1 SRVRIGFYGRQDGLK
16 MTRWREGELTVQPAR
31 ITEALHVMNLRQR
44 WTKRRLL
51 QESRRRVGIGV
62 IVGPGRRRRRRGE
75 TGRAGGQPEM
85 AANLAGR
92 VIDGVNVQV
101 SFAFFNDLDLVGGR

>member
-1 SRVRIGFYGRQDGLK
+1 

-51 QESRRRVGIGV
+51 QESRSGIGIGV
-62 IVGPGRRRRRRGE
+62 IVSPGRRRRRRGE
-75 TGRAGGQPEM
+75 SGRAGGQPKM
-85 AANLAGR
+85 PADLARR
-92 VIDGVNVQV
+92 VIYRVNVQV